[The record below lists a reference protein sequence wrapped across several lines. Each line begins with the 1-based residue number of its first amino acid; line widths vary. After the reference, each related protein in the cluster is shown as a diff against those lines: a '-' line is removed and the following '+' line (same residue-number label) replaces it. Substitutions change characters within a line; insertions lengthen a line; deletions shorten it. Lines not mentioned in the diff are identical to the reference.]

1 MGEDAD
7 RIQGVEWI
15 RDLGS
20 RAASEVVDRFIRLLG
35 EDPRPPSQPAGDERS
50 TAFRQLRADLARA
63 VDANLDLVRRAF
75 DLYAGAVDRF
85 LGGEGETDGRH
96 FKMPAVLPGHRAS
109 STLWIHNTAAA
120 AASALTLHGSDLVNH
135 NQNVIAAEAWRF
147 EPSEIDIAPPGASV
161 PVAVNLDV
169 GGETAPGI
177 YRGHVF
183 VTNLPGEYLSVEIEV
198 VQPVGVNQEQR
209 WRQRAS

>member
-1 MGEDAD
+1 MD
-7 RIQGVEWI
+7 WI

-35 EDPRPPSQPAGDERS
+35 DDPRPPSQAAGDDRS

-85 LGGEGETDGRH
+85 LGGDGETDRH
-96 FKMPAVLPGHRAS
+96 FKMPAVLAGHQAS

-120 AASALTLHGSDLVNH
+120 AASALALHGSDLVNH
-135 NQNVIAAEAWRF
+135 NRDTIAAEAWHF
-147 EPSEIDIAPPGASV
+147 EPDEIDIAPPGASL
-161 PVAVNLDV
+161 PVAVNLLV
-169 GGETAPGI
+169 RRNTAPGI

-183 VTNLPGEYLSVEIEV
+183 VTNLPGEYMTVEIEV
-198 VQPVGVNQEQR
+198 VHPVGLNQEQR
-209 WRQRAS
+209 WRDRQQAS